1 MLELDGIQLLNVF
14 GTKVDE
20 RKFLSPYRPEIDE
33 MNFIWDDL
41 QSLYLQIIG
50 LLIQSIEFGST
61 DIMTIVSVR
70 YQQQYNP
77 RESQNNLLYRIF

>member
-33 MNFIWDDL
+33 MKFIWDDL
-41 QSLYLQIIG
+41 QSL
-50 LLIQSIEFGST
+50 
-61 DIMTIVSVR
+61 
-70 YQQQYNP
+70 
-77 RESQNNLLYRIF
+77 